1 MPLLLQATTRKR
13 ASSRWTNVN
22 KRNQLR
28 TPWNFPVNVWFTPIQ
43 NYLPIER
50 VYSWIL
56 LNRTTTNTSMMNS
69 FPLYFRFFILT
80 INAIKKQLCGLLQCL
95 TDNTIP
101 HLFLVN
107 WPVFFSLED
116 SFVLFVSRQLKTPLN
131 TSAAVIQ
138 RPLHTSDTTV
148 GSCEHVLVQTFSY
161 IFASRPLWRR
171 LIQLLP
177 CISGSLDTV
186 LEWPRQLH
194 KDRRLRLHLV
204 IQSKLNLWNAISNGN
219 QFCVLNIG
227 PSADDVAASER
238 ILFNSRNSCAARI
251 AQQRLQ

>member
-107 WPVFFSLED
+107 WPVFFL
-116 SFVLFVSRQLKTPLN
+116 SRIR
-131 TSAAVIQ
+131 S
-138 RPLHTSDTTV
+138 SYSSV
-148 GSCEHVLVQTFSY
+148 GN
-161 IFASRPLWRR
+161 W
-171 LIQLLP
+171 
-177 CISGSLDTV
+177 
-186 LEWPRQLH
+186 
-194 KDRRLRLHLV
+194 RLHLT
-204 IQSKLNLWNAISNGN
+204 
-219 QFCVLNIG
+219 
-227 PSADDVAASER
+227 
-238 ILFNSRNSCAARI
+238 
-251 AQQRLQ
+251 RLQLLSNDRFTPAILL